1 MSIRSNLCWGLIIA
15 LAGCANSYDSE
26 YEAKQ
31 ACWSWASKK
40 QGTVESPGHR
50 ECKKEASTRQILG
63 MLDKYCDDDNGTG
76 LIPYGGWEDKG
87 AYGRKGARCGE
98 ELVLIKKFRF

>member
-40 QGTVESPGHR
+40 QGTVESPGNR
-50 ECKKEASTRQILG
+50 KCKKEASTSQVLG
-63 MLDKYCDDDNGTG
+63 ILDKYCDHDMDANG
-76 LIPYGGWEDKG
+76 WVNEG
-87 AYGRKGARCGE
+87 AYGKLGARCGE
-98 ELVLIKKFRF
+98 ELVVIKRFKF

>member
-1 MSIRSNLCWGLIIA
+1 MIA

-40 QGTVESPGHR
+40 QGTVESPGNR
-50 ECKKEASTRQILG
+50 KCKKEESTRQVLG
-63 MLDKYCDDDNGTG
+63 IFDKYCDHDWDWT
-76 LIPYGGWEDKG
+76 PVGGFVEKG
-87 AYGRKGARCGE
+87 AYGRLGKRCGE
-98 ELVLIKKFRF
+98 ELVVIKKFRF